1 MGSGAQ
7 IFIVMVFV
15 TVILLMQGLVVPVFG
30 ESAKVRKRLKQRIA
44 DIEATGDADAFSS
57 LLREKYLRRLSP
69 LERRLESFA
78 AMESLARQI
87 EQAGHKFL
95 AYRLVLISVAI
106 GFIVLLAS
114 WSYLRMPV
122 ATISTALLAAYL
134 PFMKIKMDR
143 TRRTKM
149 FEEQLPDAIDTMKR
163 ALKAGHP
170 LSASIKLVAEELD
183 DPVAAEFELTFGD
196 INYGNDVRKAML
208 GLLARVPSVTVMAL
222 VTSILVQKETGG
234 NLAEILEKISTVIRG
249 RFQLARK
256 VQTYSAEGRMSAW
269 VLAMVPL
276 VLFVTLWFT
285 TPEYLPV
292 LLDDPRGQK
301 MIIYGF
307 FSGVAGI
314 FWIRKII
321 RIEV

>member
-7 IFIVMVFV
+7 IFIVMVFA
-15 TVILLMQGLVVPVFG
+15 TVVLLVQGLVVPVFG

-44 DIEATGDADAFSS
+44 DIEATGDADGFSS

-78 AMESLARQI
+78 AMEALARQI
-87 EQAGHKFL
+87 EQAGHKIL
-95 AYRLVLISVAI
+95 AYRLVLMSVAI
-106 GFIVLLAS
+106 GVIVLLAS
-114 WSYLRMPV
+114 WAYFRMPV

-134 PFMKIKMDR
+134 PFMKIKMDL
-143 TRRTKM
+143 TKRTKM

-170 LSASIKLVAEELD
+170 LSASIKLVAEEMD

-234 NLAEILEKISTVIRG
+234 NLAEILEKISIVIRG

-285 TPEYLPV
+285 TPDYLPV